1 VKEDEPRFPRDPA
14 LLAPTERPEGY
25 LSEREAGIAPF
36 APLLERAKRPPGF
49 PPMGPKCA
57 CEATAVFREGLSE
70 NPDWPTMYRVP
81 PGGYPAAATL
91 PLVAGS
97 YAIFA
102 SANVL
107 HLGTS
112 ANVALTATLRRIGSP
127 FGPWF
132 DVWWM
137 RLGPRWSVNESTRLV
152 MHGVVTLVPQ
162 DQGVLLY
169 IGHSAALGEII
180 ATDIWLSAVD
190 VATAAVQNV

>member
-1 VKEDEPRFPRDPA
+1 
-14 LLAPTERPEGY
+14 
-25 LSEREAGIAPF
+25 
-36 APLLERAKRPPGF
+36 
-49 PPMGPKCA
+49 
-57 CEATAVFREGLSE
+57 
-70 NPDWPTMYRVP
+70 MYRVP

-107 HLGTS
+107 HLGAS

-169 IGHSAALGEII
+169 VGHSAALGEIV
-180 ATDIWLSAVD
+180 ATDIWLSAVE
-190 VATAAVQNV
+190 VETASVQNV